1 MLDHAGGS
9 GLDVEIILLAAR
21 APAVMSRGMMRS
33 RGVVFMV
40 KKVFLTY

>member
-1 MLDHAGGS
+1 MREEAVWTLKS
-9 GLDVEIILLAAR
+9 SWLAAR